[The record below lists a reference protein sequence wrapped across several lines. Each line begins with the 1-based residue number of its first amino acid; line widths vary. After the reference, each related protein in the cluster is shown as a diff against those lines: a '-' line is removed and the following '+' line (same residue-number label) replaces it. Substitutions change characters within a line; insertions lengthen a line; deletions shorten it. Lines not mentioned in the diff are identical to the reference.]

1 MPTGKLE
8 KLIRMGRTLRAQRHE
23 ANLLRDEMP
32 HIRMKVAWS
41 EQVIY
46 PLTAAI
52 DNIEVLMVK
61 AKKLKRKQGFVQADQ
76 TFGGLL

>member
-1 MPTGKLE
+1 MATGKLE
-8 KLIRMGRTLRAQRHE
+8 KLIRMGRTLRAQRGE

-32 HIRMKVAWS
+32 HIRMKVTWS

-46 PLTAAI
+46 PLTTAI
-52 DNIEVLMVK
+52 DNIEVLLTK
-61 AKKLKRKQGFVQADQ
+61 AKKLKRKQGFVQADD